1 MLGTRRLFSLG
12 YQVELGCP
20 NILNVAATWLHTG
33 PAFSTSE
40 KPDTQLLENPK
51 VDKQYVDRL
60 KVTARA
66 GNGGSGCASFWRSA
80 SKGTFRPADGGD
92 GGDGGSVII
101 RASSKYVYIVFWR
114 IRNISQQLCRILKPL
129 KN

>member
-1 MLGTRRLFSLG
+1 MLGTRRLLNLG
-12 YQVELGCP
+12 YQVELKCP
-20 NILNVAATWLHTG
+20 NFFNVAATWLHTS
-33 PAFSTSE
+33 PANHTSI
-40 KPDTQLLENPK
+40 KPDAQLLENHK

-80 SKGTFRPADGGD
+80 SKGKFRPADGGD

-101 RASSKYVYIVFWR
+101 RASSK
-114 IRNISQQLCRILKPL
+114 
-129 KN
+129 